1 MVKEEIYLEKKF
13 EHISPKL
20 IGALSDGVFAI
31 SITLLGL
38 DVVGLVPEISTSENV
53 NSAIIENWPTFFAY
67 ILGFVVL
74 FSTWYRYHFIG
85 QYVTST
91 NTWLVWQQGM
101 DLAWVVL
108 MPFGVSM
115 LARNLNT
122 PQEKWGVFYFGICLF
137 GNYWTTLILL
147 VFARFDFKV
156 SYDHRLPVPSK
167 IMGRITLLATLLGA
181 IVGLCLVV
189 AALAFEKVAIV
200 GYGIYVAANL
210 SPFLTLNVFM
220 RILARIQA
228 PR

>member
-1 MVKEEIYLEKKF
+1 LEKNF
-13 EHISPKL
+13 EHISPKH

-38 DVVGLVPEISTSENV
+38 DVVGLVPEISASENV
-53 NSAIIENWPTFFAY
+53 NSTIIENWPTFFAY

-85 QYVTST
+85 QYITST

-115 LARNLNT
+115 LARTLGT

-147 VFARFDFKV
+147 AIARFDFKV
-156 SYDHRLPVPSK
+156 SYDHRLPVPLTL
-167 IMGRITLLATLLGA
+167 MGRITLLATGLGA
-181 IVGLCLVV
+181 TVGICLVV
-189 AALAFEKVAIV
+189 AALAFDKFAIV

-210 SPFLTLNVFM
+210 SPLLTLNGFM
-220 RILARIQA
+220 RILVRIQV

>member
-1 MVKEEIYLEKKF
+1 MEKKF

-20 IGALSDGVFAI
+20 IGTLSDGVFAI

-85 QYVTST
+85 QYITST

-115 LARNLNT
+115 LARTLGT

-147 VFARFDFKV
+147 GIARFDFKV
-156 SYDHRLPVPSK
+156 SYDQRLPVPLAL
-167 IMGRITLLATLLGA
+167 MGRITLLATGLGA
-181 IVGLCLVV
+181 TVGACLVI
-189 AALAFEKVAIV
+189 AALAFDKVAIV

-210 SPFLTLNVFM
+210 SPLSTLNGFM
-220 RILARIQA
+220 RILVRIQV

>member
-1 MVKEEIYLEKKF
+1 MEKKF

-20 IGALSDGVFAI
+20 IGSLSDGVFAI
-31 SITLLGL
+31 AITLLGL
-38 DVVGLVPEISTSENV
+38 DVVGLVPEISKSENV
-53 NSAIIENWPTFFAY
+53 NLAIIENWPTFFAY

-74 FSTWYRYHFIG
+74 FSTWYRYHAVG
-85 QYVTST
+85 QYITST

-101 DLAWVVL
+101 DLAWVAL

-115 LARNLNT
+115 LARNLGT

-147 VFARFDFKV
+147 AIAKFDFKI
-156 SYDHRLPVPSK
+156 SYDHRLPVPLEL
-167 IMGRITLLATLLGA
+167 MGRITQLATGLGA
-181 IVGLCLVV
+181 TVGLCLVIT
-189 AALAFEKVAIV
+189 ALAFDKITIL

-210 SPFLTLNVFM
+210 SPVRTLNGFM
-220 RILARIQA
+220 GILVRSQS

>member
-1 MVKEEIYLEKKF
+1 MEKKF
-13 EHISPKL
+13 EHISPKI
-20 IGALSDGVFAI
+20 IGSLSDGVFAI
-31 SITLLGL
+31 AITLLGL

-53 NSAIIENWPTFFAY
+53 NSAMIENWPTFFAY

-74 FSTWYRYHFIG
+74 FSSWYRYHCVG
-85 QYVTST
+85 QYISST

-101 DLAWVVL
+101 DLAWVAL

-115 LARNLNT
+115 LARSLGT

-147 VFARFDFKV
+147 TIAKFDFNI
-156 SYDHRLPVPSK
+156 SYDHRLPVPLEL
-167 IMGRITLLATLLGA
+167 MGRITLLATGLGA
-181 IVGLCLVV
+181 TVGACLVI
-189 AALAFEKVAIV
+189 AALAFDKVAIV

-210 SPFLTLNVFM
+210 SPLVTLNVFLRLLV
-220 RILARIQA
+220 RIKA

>member
-1 MVKEEIYLEKKF
+1 VEKKF

-20 IGALSDGVFAI
+20 IGSLSDGVFAI
-31 SITLLGL
+31 AITLLGL
-38 DVVGLVPEISTSENV
+38 DVVGLVPEISKSENV
-53 NSAIIENWPTFFAY
+53 NLAIIENWPTFFAY

-74 FSTWYRYHFIG
+74 FSTWYRYHAVG
-85 QYVTST
+85 QYITST

-101 DLAWVVL
+101 DLAWVAL

-115 LARNLNT
+115 LARNLGT

-147 VFARFDFKV
+147 AIAKFDFKI
-156 SYDHRLPVPSK
+156 SYDHRLPVPLEL
-167 IMGRITLLATLLGA
+167 MGRITQLATGLGA
-181 IVGLCLVV
+181 TVGLCLVIT
-189 AALAFEKVAIV
+189 ALAFDKITIL

-210 SPFLTLNVFM
+210 SPVRTLNGFM
-220 RILARIQA
+220 GILVRSQS